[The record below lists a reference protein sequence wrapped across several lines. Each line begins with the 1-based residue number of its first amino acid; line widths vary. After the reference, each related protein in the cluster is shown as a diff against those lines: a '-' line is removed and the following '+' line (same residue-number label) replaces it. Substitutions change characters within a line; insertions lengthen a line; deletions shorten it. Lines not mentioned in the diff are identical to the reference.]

1 MVDRSWGGVVV
12 LLVVGVVVG
21 VACGVQVGVLAVGSE
36 VGDLVLVG
44 FKVWKVLIIGV
55 VGIGLWG

>member
-12 LLVVGVVVG
+12 LLVVEVMVGIARGVL
-21 VACGVQVGVLAVGSE
+21 VGVLSVGSE

-44 FKVWKVLIIGV
+44 VRVWEVLIIGV
-55 VGIGLWG
+55 VGVGL